1 MAELSV
7 SSAMITP
14 YHAVCFCF
22 GNELA
27 QPTTLRTC
35 SAICLVFAIN
45 GGNDHAITIFQT
57 HTANRCSNKELKRK
71 HGLRNIHYLLDM
83 ITTLPKTGS

>member
-7 SSAMITP
+7 SSVMITP

-27 QPTTLRTC
+27 RTTTPRKR
-35 SAICLVFAIN
+35 SAIRLVFAIN
-45 GGNDHAITIFQT
+45 DENDHAITIFQT
-57 HTANRCSNKELKRK
+57 HSANRCSNKEFKRK
-71 HGLRNIHYLLDM
+71 HGSRNIHYLLDM
-83 ITTLPKTGS
+83 ITILPKTGS